1 MNIKHLRT
9 DIENNGV
16 LIGYR
21 QHNIRMIFLVVF
33 GSFVLGIIPITYG
46 LRLTPESTQNAV
58 TVPGEA
64 SLWKPVG
71 ER

>member
-1 MNIKHLRT
+1 MNIKHLRS

-21 QHNIRMIFLVVF
+21 QHYLRMIFLAVF
-33 GSFVLGIIPITYG
+33 ASFTLGAIPIIYG
-46 LRLTPESTQNAV
+46 SRLTPESSQIVV

-64 SLWKPVG
+64 SLWKSLG
-71 ER
+71 DR